1 MSKFQSIGSLLNKC
15 LLILVLIYSF
25 SGKTLKAEQV
35 SVSVGAPLPKAEPTP
50 VSVPQ
55 VLTPAEPTKP
65 AIPAAASPIQQTP
78 IANAVAAT
86 TAKTTEEMSVSDAL
100 LTFKKE
106 SKRFSG
112 FRKKDRVEQT
122 KSSNELVPMVE
133 KKASESK
140 NKQTKRIKSELDAI
154 KIENRRLEDE
164 IMKMIDESGPQETEF
179 TEQGLPDITP
189 TFPGYARLISKTG
202 YFHAQLNFEAAS
214 WIYDDK
220 NKIVD
225 LSKAVV
231 GYEPVTIQNILLISR
246 LARMS
251 SEKNSSGAWVAKG
264 ADSKYLVGDV
274 ALSNVSSDL
283 EFKTFNTNA
292 NLQQNLDAVQNL
304 KVQNHYLNRVADKQI
319 EFKAD
324 TTALSMLLNFSH
336 TLSRNYAIGLEVP
349 IVFRSNKIEMISEFT
364 TAELDEIASSDVSKE
379 NQNGLFFTRYP
390 SGLKDFY
397 RDILEKKGLTPRQR
411 HNQLGIGDIS
421 LFVNKK
427 IHAPEIVTTG
437 IVGLGL
443 TFPSGTKTDNS
454 YLWPSTLGNGGFWEV
469 RGHGGLFW
477 RSSGFFNPHAF
488 AEVRLRLGSTVE
500 RRISRI
506 IDRKKTRTRDSDGLK
521 AGDLPLGS
529 GFVFNVEAADWK
541 EAESRVPA
549 LASGPLRL
557 VDLNRGLAAKLRV
570 GNLFKGIG
578 FANAYLDVYYQA
590 ELEQEDSIGFRQINP
605 DYDVEKLTRNTERHR
620 HTFGAI
626 YCYKVDDN
634 WSLELGVSHVF
645 TGKNADRTLQI
656 SGGAL
661 YNF

>member
-1 MSKFQSIGSLLNKC
+1 MSKFQSFRPLLNKY
-15 LLILVLIYSF
+15 LLIFALIF
-25 SGKTLKAEQV
+25 NLSGQSLKAEDIAV
-35 SVSVGAPLPKAEPTP
+35 SAIP
-50 VSVPQ
+50 SVPKPDPIA
-55 VLTPAEPTKP
+55 LLALAPSEPSKP
-65 AIPAAASPIQQTP
+65 EVAAASVIVHP
-78 IANAVAAT
+78 
-86 TAKTTEEMSVSDAL
+86 TAKAPEEMSVTDAL
-100 LTFKKE
+100 MTFKKE
-106 SKRFSG
+106 SKRLSG
-112 FRKKDRVEQT
+112 FRKKDRVDQA
-122 KSSNELVPMVE
+122 KISNEPIPMIE
-133 KKASESK
+133 KTAAESK

-154 KIENRRLEDE
+154 KIENKKLEDE
-164 IMKMIDESGPQETEF
+164 IMKMIDEGSAPETDF
-179 TEQGLPDITP
+179 TEKGLPEITP
-189 TFPGYARLISKTG
+189 TFPGYARLISKSG
-202 YFHAQLNFEAAS
+202 YFHAQLNFDYAS

-220 NKIVD
+220 NKVVD

-231 GYEPVTIQNILLISR
+231 GYDPVTIQNFLLISR

-264 ADSKYLVGDV
+264 TDNKYLVGDV

-283 EFKTFNTNA
+283 EFKTFNSNA
-292 NLQQNLDAVQNL
+292 NLQQNLDTIQNL
-304 KVQNHYLNRVADKQI
+304 KIQNHYLNRIADKQI

-324 TTALSMLLNFSH
+324 TRTLNLLLNFSQ
-336 TLSRNYAIGLEVP
+336 TLSRNYAINLEVP
-349 IVFRSNKIEMISEFT
+349 IVFKSNKIEMISEFT

-397 RDILEKKGLTPRQR
+397 RDILEKKGLTPRMR

-443 TFPSGTKTDNS
+443 TFPSGTKTDNT

-477 RSSGFFNPHAF
+477 RNSGFFNPHAF
-488 AEVRLRLGSTVE
+488 AEFRLRLGSSVE
-500 RRISRI
+500 RRIARF

-541 EAESRVPA
+541 ESESKVPA
-549 LASGPLRL
+549 LASGPLRTI
-557 VDLNRGLAAKLRV
+557 DLNRGLALKLKV

-605 DYDVEKLTRNTERHR
+605 DYDIERLIKNTERHS
-620 HTFGAI
+620 HTFGAV
-626 YCYKVDDN
+626 YCYKFDES
-634 WSLELGVSHVF
+634 WSFELGVNHVF
-645 TGKNADRTLQI
+645 TGRNAQRTLQV